1 MSILSS
7 TKAGAKSIQLTEQDF
22 IDRGFQKCHTG
33 FSKSYNGKTKYIDK
47 NYTWHHSSLK
57 ESEHYVISCSINGKT
72 YNIPITNVMSLQ
84 MAEDIFTVKNQVKQ
98 HKLKKKLYKFVYGK
112 RPLTK
117 EERKWQEIVK

>member
-7 TKAGAKSIQLTEQDF
+7 TKAGAKSVQLTEQDF
-22 IDRGFQKCHTG
+22 IDRGFQKCPTG
-33 FSKSYNGKTKYIDK
+33 FAKSYNGKTKYITK
-47 NYTWHHSSLK
+47 KYAWHHDILK
-57 ESEHYVISCSINGKT
+57 ETDYYAISCSINGKT
-72 YNIPITNVMSLQ
+72 YNIPIKNIISLQ

-117 EERKWQEIVK
+117 EERKAENS